1 MSGTSR
7 SSDGLDARRKKALFR
22 AWHRGTRE
30 MDLVFGR
37 FADAEIGALSG
48 RELSAFEA
56 LLEASDTDLFKWVT
70 GAAPLPAEYD
80 SDLFSRICGYGA
92 ID

>member
-7 SSDGLDARRKKALFR
+7 SSDGLGARRKKALFR

-37 FADAEIGALSG
+37 FADAEIATLGDS
-48 RELSAFEA
+48 ELSTFEA
-56 LLEASDTDLFKWVT
+56 LLDVSDTDLFKWVT
-70 GAAPLPAEYD
+70 GAETIAAEHDSPL
-80 SDLFSRICGYGA
+80 FTRIRRYGA
-92 ID
+92 PD